1 MSRKIKGFD
10 PIVFEDSKVLLLGTL
25 PGRKSLEKEFYY
37 ADKSNYFW
45 KFFAEYTGIR
55 MIPSNMEDAKVIL
68 KSAKVA
74 LWDILESAERVDE
87 IGKRTSSDKDIT
99 NCKANDI
106 EKFCKEHPNI
116 KKIGVLGK
124 KAFDMFQEFF
134 PSLDSEC
141 LPSSSGANARC
152 WKMDDNTIPRVAFDS
167 NGYKEWAD
175 FISCIGNNMIE
186 FYKFNGEFHH
196 EKILNSKTL
205 ADTIGMKIRVFL
217 KNGDVLTGYSDM
229 NNDEYPLT
237 AVHVL
242 TAFDLDTYERNII
255 ERKIDEIDKVQA
267 VLHSGWRWGNQMDP
281 TFDFDLR
288 R

>member
-1 MSRKIKGFD
+1 MSEIIKGFE
-10 PIVFEDSKVLLLGTL
+10 PLIFEDSRALLLGTL
-25 PGRKSLEKEFYY
+25 PGQKSLEKGFYY
-37 ADKSNYFW
+37 ADNSNYFW

-55 MIPSNMEDAKVIL
+55 MIPSNMEDAKAIL
-68 KSAKVA
+68 KTAKVA

-87 IGKRTSSDKDIT
+87 SGKRTSSDKDI
-99 NCKANDI
+99 ANGKINNI

-116 KKIGVLGK
+116 KKIGVLGN

-134 PSLDSEC
+134 PSLDAEC
-141 LPSSSGANARC
+141 LPSSSGANAKC
-152 WKMDDNTIPRVAFDS
+152 WKMDRTIPRVEFDC
-167 NGYKEWAD
+167 NGYIEWSN
-175 FISCIGNNMIE
+175 FLSSIGNNIIE
-186 FYKFNGEFHH
+186 FYRFNGEFHH

-217 KNGDVLTGYSDM
+217 KNGEVLTGYSDM
-229 NNDEYPLT
+229 NNDDYPLT

-255 ERKIDEIDKVQA
+255 ERKIDEIERVQA
-267 VLHSGWRWGNQMDP
+267 VLHSGWRWGNPMDP